1 MEKLPIYDVIIND
14 DDESGVDFISLVDE
28 PAMEMSWL
36 KFSSDSL
43 VEQDFSIDKDKKMLY
58 GVFIA
63 ADKLVYRVDELR
75 GEYYSRFKKD
85 QIGKIIKKFNKNNFN
100 RNINFQHGDNIVK
113 AYVVDNFQTSDLI
126 KADFGYD
133 VPDGSWAGSVY
144 IEDDEFWK
152 DYVKTGSLKGFSVEL
167 RSRLLKA
174 DYSNFVK
181 PESGEDKNDF
191 MGRCVPILIG
201 EGKDQDQAV
210 AVCLSY
216 WGDDYESIKEYP
228 KGISDTAQNVLNYV
242 EENGWGSCGTPVGK
256 TRASQLAKGEA
267 ISIDTIKRMYSYLSR
282 HKVDLESSKSYD
294 DGCGKLMYDAW
305 GGDAALSWSER
316 FLNSDEY
323 RLHLVKDILKSDFSE
338 ISKRKLITDILS
350 SKKEK
355 YYTLRLTPNSSNS
368 DIIEYETEKKELRI
382 KFNDGS
388 TYLYENIEYR
398 IFEKVWLGDAEC
410 KTSGTSP
417 YGSWEVGDSPSVGAA
432 IYKYLV
438 KRGFNGRRI

>member
-36 KFSSDSL
+36 KFSTDSL

-63 ADKLVYRVDELR
+63 ANKLVYRVDELR

-85 QIGKIIKKFNKNNFN
+85 QIEKIIKKFNKNNFN

-126 KADFGYD
+126 KVDFGYD

-174 DYSNFVK
+174 DFSLVGN
-181 PESGEDKNDF
+181 
-191 MGRCVPILIG
+191 
-201 EGKDQDQAV
+201 
-210 AVCLSY
+210 
-216 WGDDYESIKEYP
+216 DYESINDYP
-228 KGISDTAQNVLNYV
+228 KGISDTAKKVLNYV
-242 EENGWGSCGTPVGK
+242 EENGWGSCGTSVGK
-256 TRASQLAKGEA
+256 IRANQLANGEP

-323 RLHLVKDILKSDFSE
+323 RSHLIKDILKSDFSE

-350 SKKEK
+350 IEKQK
-355 YYTLRLTPNSSNS
+355 YYTFRLTPTSSNA
-368 DIIEYETEKKELRI
+368 DTIEYETEKKELKI
-382 KFNDGS
+382 KFNDGD
-388 TYLYENIEYR
+388 TYLYENVGYDL
-398 IFEKVWLGDAEC
+398 FEKVWLGKASC
-410 KTSGTSP
+410 VTSGSSP
-417 YGSWEVGDSPSVGAA
+417 YGSWEIGDSPSVGAA
-432 IYKYLV
+432 IHKFLI
-438 KRGFNGRRI
+438 KRGYKGRKI